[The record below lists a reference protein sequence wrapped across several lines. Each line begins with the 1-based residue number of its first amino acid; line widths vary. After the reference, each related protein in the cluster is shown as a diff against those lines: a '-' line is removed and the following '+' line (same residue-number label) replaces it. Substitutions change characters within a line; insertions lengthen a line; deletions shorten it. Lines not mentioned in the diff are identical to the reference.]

1 MSKELKEV
9 IDEKLEYYKKR
20 LAILDPNS
28 SICKCTQS
36 RIHLLE
42 ELKEIR

>member
-9 IDEKLEYYKKR
+9 IDEKLKYYKRR
-20 LAILDPNS
+20 LAILDQNS

-36 RIHLLE
+36 RIQLLE
-42 ELKEIR
+42 ELKEV